1 MNWKTS
7 LTKARR
13 SDRYAVHVSLIAPF
27 AGRFHPHLFN
37 MKRAIGTGRFT
48 SLSLVPYL
56 RPGSTGRF
64 FMGPFKASLLA

>member
-1 MNWKTS
+1 MNWKTC
-7 LTKARR
+7 LTDARR
-13 SDRYAVHVSLIAPF
+13 SDRPAVHVSLIAPF
-27 AGRFHPHLFN
+27 TGRFHPHLSL
-37 MKRAIGTGRFT
+37 MERAVGTGRFT